1 MSGTDPEADETW
13 RRLSPRMLL
22 VHPVRELGR
31 YIPALLGLV
40 VAGRSVGDGELWWLG
55 PLGVVVVIALSVL
68 RWATT
73 RYRIT
78 PEQVQ
83 LRTGLLQRKTVAT
96 PADRVRSV
104 DVTASPLHRLLGL
117 AKVDIGTGSHDIGS
131 GLSLDSLPAAEAAA
145 LRAELL
151 HRSPAAL
158 GPEPQEGAVANGD
171 DIELARL
178 DPRWVRFAPFT
189 MSGVLGAAA
198 ILGVGWNLL
207 DRLDVTPTDVG
218 PVRGVIDHLERTVI
232 WLDILQGLLA
242 LAALVTILAIG
253 GYVLSYWGFRL
264 TRHAQ
269 GTLHITRG
277 LLTTRATSIE
287 ERRLRGVELAEP
299 LLLRA
304 VHAARLSGI
313 TTGLKSRGGA
323 DGGSSLLLPPAPR
336 AVARDVAAQILR
348 NAAPLDVSLTAHG
361 PAARRRRF
369 VRALLPPLLLVA
381 GAGVAMWS
389 GGPAWLLVVAVMTV
403 PFAVLLAADRY
414 RSLGH
419 ALSGG
424 TLVTQ
429 QGSLDRR
436 RDVLECEGV
445 IGWNLRESFFQRRA
459 GLATLTATTAAGRQQ
474 YAVTDLPLSQAVS
487 LGNRVL
493 PGLLGEFLTDKPRD
507 GARPEPTN
515 LGIVHDPEPANLDP
529 AGQPHPD
536 LPLGVWNDL
545 SGVDRVE
552 VDEEGDA
559 DDHEDSG
566 RQEADLASSR
576 GGLGTAD
583 TEPEHVGHREH
594 EERHERDRV
603 EAEDGPVLVVEP
615 RQVPAREA
623 RQDRTSAPVAA
634 ESPHE
639 QQDEDRQRRA
649 PPQGWGPD

>member
-1 MSGTDPEADETW
+1 MSLTDRQQDESW

-22 VHPVRELGR
+22 VHPVRELAR
-31 YIPALLGLV
+31 AIPALFGLV

-117 AKVDIGTGSHDIGS
+117 AKVDIGTGSHDMGS

-151 HRSPAAL
+151 HRTPAGL
-158 GPEPQEGAVANGD
+158 GPEPAEGAVAAGD
-171 DIELARL
+171 DDTELARL

-198 ILGVGWNLL
+198 ILGLGWNLL
-207 DRLDVTPTDVG
+207 DRLNVTPTDVG
-218 PVRGVIDHLERTVI
+218 PVRVVIDHLERTVI
-232 WLDILQGLLA
+232 WLDILQGLVA

-336 AVARDVAAQILR
+336 AVARDLAGQILR
-348 NAAPLDVSLTAHG
+348 DPAPMDALLTAHG
-361 PAARRRRF
+361 AAARRRRF
-369 VRALLPPLLLVA
+369 VRALLPSL
-381 GAGVAMWS
+381 
-389 GGPAWLLVVAVMTV
+389 LLVVAAGVAIWNGAALWLGAAAIGTV
-403 PFAVLLAADRY
+403 PFAAMLAVDRY

-436 RDVLECEGV
+436 RDVLECEGI

-474 YAVTDLPLSQAVS
+474 YAVTDVPLPMAIA
-487 LGNRVL
+487 LGNRAL
-493 PGLLGEFLTDKPRD
+493 PGLLDEFL
-507 GARPEPTN
+507 A
-515 LGIVHDPEPANLDP
+515 
-529 AGQPHPD
+529 
-536 LPLGVWNDL
+536 
-545 SGVDRVE
+545 
-552 VDEEGDA
+552 
-559 DDHEDSG
+559 
-566 RQEADLASSR
+566 
-576 GGLGTAD
+576 
-583 TEPEHVGHREH
+583 
-594 EERHERDRV
+594 
-603 EAEDGPVLVVEP
+603 
-615 RQVPAREA
+615 
-623 RQDRTSAPVAA
+623 
-634 ESPHE
+634 
-639 QQDEDRQRRA
+639 QRLL
-649 PPQGWGPD
+649 

>member
-1 MSGTDPEADETW
+1 VSVTDTEQDASW

-22 VHPVRELGR
+22 VHPVRELAR
-31 YIPALLGLV
+31 YIPALVGLV

-55 PLGVVVVIALSVL
+55 PLGVVAVVALSVL

-83 LRTGLLQRKTVAT
+83 LRTGLLQRKTVAA

-151 HRSPAAL
+151 HRSPLGFAAV
-158 GPEPQEGAVANGD
+158 PVEDAVAARGD
-171 DIELARL
+171 DTELARL

-198 ILGVGWNLL
+198 ILGIGWNLL
-207 DRLDVTPTDVG
+207 DQLDVTPSDVG
-218 PVRGVIDHLERTVI
+218 PVRGALDHLEQTAI
-232 WLDILQGLLA
+232 WLDVLQVMVA
-242 LAALVTILAIG
+242 LAAFVTALSIG
-253 GYVLSYWGFRL
+253 GYLLSYWGFRL

-269 GTLHITRG
+269 GTLHVTRG

-336 AVARDVAAQILR
+336 AVALDVAAQILR
-348 NAAPLDVSLTAHG
+348 DPDPVEVSLTAHG

-369 VRALLPPLLLVA
+369 VRALLPAFVLVA
-381 GAGVAMWS
+381 AAGVAIWS
-389 GGPAWLLVVAVMTV
+389 GASQWFALAAILTV
-403 PFAVLLAADRY
+403 PAAAMLAADRY

-419 ALSGG
+419 AFAGNS
-424 TLVTQ
+424 LVTR
-429 QGSLDRR
+429 QGSLGRR
-436 RDVLECEGV
+436 RDVLERDGI
-445 IGWNLRESFFQRRA
+445 IGWNVRQTFFQRRA
-459 GLATLTATTAAGRQQ
+459 GLATLTATTAAGRQR
-474 YAVTDLPLSQAVS
+474 YDVTDVPLPMALS
-487 LGNRVL
+487 LGNRAL
-493 PGLLGEFLTDKPRD
+493 PGLLGEFLAPAPTPR
-507 GARPEPTN
+507 
-515 LGIVHDPEPANLDP
+515 I
-529 AGQPHPD
+529 
-536 LPLGVWNDL
+536 
-545 SGVDRVE
+545 
-552 VDEEGDA
+552 
-559 DDHEDSG
+559 
-566 RQEADLASSR
+566 
-576 GGLGTAD
+576 
-583 TEPEHVGHREH
+583 
-594 EERHERDRV
+594 
-603 EAEDGPVLVVEP
+603 
-615 RQVPAREA
+615 
-623 RQDRTSAPVAA
+623 
-634 ESPHE
+634 
-639 QQDEDRQRRA
+639 
-649 PPQGWGPD
+649 